1 MSGLKITNIL
11 NSVDIAITENKNGS
25 KKILLA
31 DYSRPHVAQAVV
43 NIIQSYIPYIKDK
56 VWNVR

>member
-11 NSVDIAITENKNGS
+11 NSADIALAENKSGF
-25 KKILLA
+25 KKKLLA
-31 DYSRPHVAQAVV
+31 DYSRPQVAQAVV

-56 VWNVR
+56 VWKVR